1 MQTAFVPGSID
12 DHARLGATGD
22 FGGRASRRRRGCRDA
37 TKMNNRAGLLNKLI
51 STSNHRFL
59 MVNLLV
65 RAGLVHSSA
74 RGALLVLTSV
84 SFTLPASVA

>member
-1 MQTAFVPGSID
+1 
-12 DHARLGATGD
+12 
-22 FGGRASRRRRGCRDA
+22 
-37 TKMNNRAGLLNKLI
+37 MNKRAGLLNKLI